1 VSSGFYSDQPLTT
14 KLWALAYRG
23 WQGLSLLVSRWPKP
37 IGPIA
42 VCCVFAALYLLIA
55 PHNVDLAAHDF
66 RSTLFSQEGF
76 ALYNAQWYGGHQ
88 LVGYSLLF
96 PPLAA
101 LAGPTVVGALAC
113 VVSAAIFERL
123 ATAQFKRRGL
133 VGAFWFAAASTTILF
148 TGRLTFA
155 LGVAV
160 GLACVLALQKHRL
173 WLSALFAIACPLASP
188 VAGVFLALCCL
199 AIGISAHS
207 AFRYRAAIVLAATG
221 ATLLALAVFFAEKGY
236 EPLEPIAY
244 VAVVTFCILSLR
256 LLPSTQRVLR
266 TGIILYLVGAVLT
279 LFIPN
284 PLGGLWERLGAVF
297 GGPTFV
303 AAEPPGRV
311 RPALWTVLLCLL
323 VAWQWLPAIG
333 QVYHAKT
340 DPTAQPGFYA
350 PLKAFLSHQDE
361 RKGRLEVVF
370 TKSHWEASQ
379 IAPGFAL
386 ARGWERQL
394 DTYDNPVF
402 YEDGKLNADTYATWL
417 SQNAVQFVAV
427 PKGPV
432 DYSAEQELALVQK
445 HPPYLIPRW
454 HGPNWD
460 IYEVGL
466 DHSLVSSRQADAS
479 VTSYKP
485 DALGLEFRRPG
496 SAVVRVQYSPYWV
509 ARGACVSPNGRW
521 TQVTT
526 TNPAK
531 LDLKMDFSVTRALS
545 KAPRCG

>member
-1 VSSGFYSDQPLTT
+1 LTA
-14 KLWALAYRG
+14 KLRILGYRASQAMTVLAG
-23 WQGLSLLVSRWPKP
+23 RWPKP
-37 IGPIA
+37 IGPI
-42 VCCVFAALYLLIA
+42 VICCVFAGAYLLIA
-55 PHNVDLAAHDF
+55 PHNVDLTAHNF

-76 ALYNAQWYGGHQ
+76 ALYDAQWYGGHH

-101 LAGPTVVGALAC
+101 LAGPTVVGAIAC

-133 VGAFWFAAASTTILF
+133 VGSFWFAAASTTILF

-160 GLACVLALQKHRL
+160 ALACILALQKHRL
-173 WLSALFAIACPLASP
+173 VLSCVFAIACPLASP
-188 VAGVFLALCCL
+188 VAGVFLALCLL
-199 AIGISAHS
+199 ALGISAHPPYK
-207 AFRYRAAIVLAATG
+207 RLAAVALSATG
-221 ATLLALAVFFAEKGY
+221 TTLVALAVFFAEKGY
-236 EPLEPIAY
+236 EPFEPIAFA
-244 VAVVTFCILSLR
+244 AVVVFCILALR

-266 TGIILYLVGAVLT
+266 TSIILYLVGALLT
-279 LFIPN
+279 LVIPN

-311 RPALWTVLLCLL
+311 KPTLWTLLLCLL
-323 VAWQWLPAIG
+323 LAWQWLPVIG

-340 DPTAQPGFYA
+340 DPTAQPAFYT
-350 PLKAFLSHQDE
+350 PLKQFLSHQDE
-361 RKGRLEVVF
+361 RQGRVEVVF

-394 DTYDNPVF
+394 DTYDNPIF
-402 YEDGKLNADTYATWL
+402 YQDGKLNAGSYAAWL
-417 SQNAVQFVAV
+417 SENAVQFVAV
-427 PKGPV
+427 PKGPI
-432 DYSAEQELALVQK
+432 DYSAEDELRLVQSR
-445 HPPYLIPRW
+445 PAYLVPRW

-460 IYEVGL
+460 VYEVRL
-466 DHSLVSSRQADAS
+466 DHSLVATQADAR
-479 VTSYKP
+479 VTSYTP
-485 DALGLEFRRPG
+485 DSLGLDFRTPG
-496 SAVVRVQYSPYWV
+496 TAVVRLHYSPYWI
-509 ARGACVSPNGRW
+509 AKGACVSPNGPW

-526 TNPAK
+526 TRPEK
-531 LDLKMDFSVTRALS
+531 LELKMDFSAPRALS
-545 KAPRCG
+545 NAPRCA